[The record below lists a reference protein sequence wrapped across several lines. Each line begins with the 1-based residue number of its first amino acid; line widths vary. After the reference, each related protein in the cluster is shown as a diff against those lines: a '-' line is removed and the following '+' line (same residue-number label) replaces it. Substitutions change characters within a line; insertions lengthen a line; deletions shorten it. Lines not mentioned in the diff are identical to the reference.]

1 MPTSLS
7 AKKRVR
13 QDAKRRARNRT
24 VKSAVRT
31 QMRKLETALDG
42 GNVEAA
48 QDEFVAAVRAI
59 DKAVTKGVLHRNTA
73 ARRKSRLAARLKAM
87 DAPAQEG

>member
-13 QDAKRRARNRT
+13 QNAKSRLHNRI

-31 QMRKLETALDG
+31 QIRKLVAALDSG
-42 GNVEAA
+42 EAEAA
-48 QDEFVAAVRAI
+48 RNEFRAVVRAL
-59 DKAVTKGVLHRNTA
+59 DKAAGKGVLHRNTA
-73 ARRKSRLAARLKAM
+73 ARQKSRLAARLKQLASQG
-87 DAPAQEG
+87 QES